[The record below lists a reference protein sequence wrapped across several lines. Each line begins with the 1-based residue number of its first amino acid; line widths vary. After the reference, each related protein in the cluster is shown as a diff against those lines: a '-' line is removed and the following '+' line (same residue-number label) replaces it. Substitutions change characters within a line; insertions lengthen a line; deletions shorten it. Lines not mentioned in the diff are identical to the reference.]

1 MCQGLDLSVV
11 LPSLTNTV
19 KKNGK
24 IKSSYKRE
32 PINLGCDITLGFA
45 GPAIHGS
52 ALFDGEGCFDC
63 EGWLAGFQ
71 PMTWYSAKSNLTRN
85 NLQCITGLGRPAAC

>member
-32 PINLGCDITLGFA
+32 QIDLGCDITLGFA

-52 ALFDGEGCFDC
+52 AL
-63 EGWLAGFQ
+63 LTVRAVLTVRAG
-71 PMTWYSAKSNLTRN
+71 L
-85 NLQCITGLGRPAAC
+85 LGSSP

>member
-19 KKNGK
+19 KEMA
-24 IKSSYKRE
+24 KSIFLQERANR
-32 PINLGCDITLGFA
+32 PWWDITLGFA

-52 ALFDGEGCFDC
+52 ALFDGEGCFDR
-63 EGWLAGFQ
+63 EGWIAGFQ

-85 NLQCITGLGRPAAC
+85 NLQCITGLGRPPAC

>member
-1 MCQGLDLSVV
+1 MV
-11 LPSLTNTV
+11 LTSLTYTV
-19 KKNGK
+19 RRNGK

-32 PINLGCDITLGFA
+32 SINLGCDINLDFA
-45 GPAIHGS
+45 GPAIHDS
-52 ALFDGEGCFDC
+52 APFDGEGCFDC

-85 NLQCITGLGRPAAC
+85 NFAVQ